1 MILGLDVGGTNT
13 DVVFLSEEGV
23 QKHVKVPTQ
32 PDNLFKSVLSGFT
45 LILEGVDPGRIKRVV
60 ISTTLTTNAI
70 VQQTVTPVGMIVSAG
85 PGIDPENFRTGDQY
99 YAVAGSINHRG
110 REIEPINEMEI
121 QRVGEKFKKA
131 GIEYVGIVSKF
142 CVRNPSHEILIER
155 ILNNQ
160 FKHIFLGHH
169 VSGNLNFPRR
179 IATTYMNAA
188 VYPLHKEFFQAV
200 EQSLEEMGLTV
211 PIQILKADGG
221 TMTLAASMDF
231 PAQTVLSGPAASIM
245 GAIPYAPEG
254 QDAVVLD
261 IGGTTTDIAF
271 LVDKTPLLEPVGIQR
286 GGYKSLIRSL
296 RTLSKGIGGDSA
308 LRVNDKGKLTVGPDR
323 MGPAMAF
330 GGAVPTPTDA
340 LVVLGLMEAGD
351 QDRARQGIN
360 FIADQLGMAEKEA
373 AEHIFKICCNIIL
386 KKTFEMIDTLN
397 AKPVYTVHDF
407 LEGYTFSPDT
417 ILLMGGPAKFFAKK
431 IQEMYQLETIA
442 VPYAS
447 VANAIGAALA
457 RTTCE
462 VTVNADTEQGVVTAH
477 EEDFSEPVSKSF
489 SKDDLLEIAYRLL
502 QDKAKNAGA
511 EPDTLNEV
519 EMLEFQ
525 EFNIVRNFSPRG
537 KILRTKIQLKPGLIH
552 GYESMLNPQALD
564 N

>member
-13 DVVFLSEEGV
+13 DVVFLSEKGV

-221 TMTLAASMDF
+221 TMTLEASMDF

-286 GGYKSLIRSL
+286 GGYRSLIRSL

-323 MGPAMAF
+323 IGPAMAF

-351 QDRARQGIN
+351 QDRARQGIK

-417 ILLMGGPAKFFAKK
+417 ILLMGGPARFFAKK
-431 IQEMYQLETIA
+431 IQDMYQLETIA

-519 EMLEFQ
+519 EMVEFQ

>member
-13 DVVFLSEEGV
+13 DVVFLSPKGV
-23 QKHVKVPTQ
+23 QKYVKVPTQ

-45 LILEGVDPGRIKRVV
+45 LILEDVDPGLVERVV

-99 YAVAGSINHRG
+99 YAVGGSINHRG
-110 REIEPINEMEI
+110 REIEPINEAEI
-121 QRVGEKFKKA
+121 QIVGEKLKKA
-131 GIEYVGIVSKF
+131 GIEYVGVVGKF
-142 CVRNPSHEILIER
+142 CVRNPSHEILIKR
-155 ILNNQ
+155 ILDKQ
-160 FKHIFLGHH
+160 FKQIFLGHH

-188 VYPLHKEFFQAV
+188 VYPLHKDFFQAV

-296 RTLSKGIGGDSA
+296 RTVSEGIGGDSA
-308 LRVNDKGKLTVGPDR
+308 LRINDKNKLTVGPDR

-330 GGAVPTPTDA
+330 GGSVPTPTDA
-340 LVVLGLMEAGD
+340 LVVLGLMDSGD
-351 QDRARQGIN
+351 QDRARQGIKS
-360 FIADQLGMAEKEA
+360 IAGQLGMEEKEA

-397 AKPVYTVHDF
+397 SKPVYTVHDF
-407 LEGYTFSPDT
+407 LEGYKFSPDT
-417 ILLMGGPAKFFAKK
+417 ILLMGGPARFFAEK
-431 IQEMYQLETIA
+431 IQDMYQLETIA

-477 EEDFSEPVSKSF
+477 EEDFAEPVSKSF
-489 SKDDLLEIAYRLL
+489 SKDDLVETAYSLL
-502 QDKAKNAGA
+502 KDKAENAGA
-511 EPDTLNEV
+511 DPDNLNEV
-519 EMLEFQ
+519 EVVEFQ

-537 KILRTKIQLKPGLIH
+537 KIFRMKIQLKPGLIH
-552 GYESMLNPQALD
+552 GYESILNPRAL
-564 N
+564 

>member
-13 DVVFLSEEGV
+13 DVVFLSPKGV
-23 QKHVKVPTQ
+23 QKYVKVPTQ

-45 LILEGVDPGRIKRVV
+45 LILEDVDPGLVERVV

-70 VQQTVTPVGMIVSAG
+70 VQQTVTPVGIIVSAG

-99 YAVAGSINHRG
+99 YAVGGSINHRG
-110 REIEPINEMEI
+110 REIEPINEAEI
-121 QRVGEKFKKA
+121 QIVGEKLKKA
-131 GIEYVGIVSKF
+131 GIEYVGVVGKF
-142 CVRNPSHEILIER
+142 CVRNPSHEILIKR
-155 ILNNQ
+155 ILDKQ
-160 FKHIFLGHH
+160 FKQIFLGHH

-188 VYPLHKEFFQAV
+188 VYPLHKDFFQAV

-296 RTLSKGIGGDSA
+296 RTVSEGIGGDSA
-308 LRVNDKGKLTVGPDR
+308 LRINEQNKLTVGPDR

-330 GGAVPTPTDA
+330 GGSVPTPTDA
-340 LVVLGLMEAGD
+340 LVVLGLMDSGD
-351 QDRARQGIN
+351 QDRARQGIKS
-360 FIADQLGMAEKEA
+360 IAGQLGMEEKEA

-397 AKPVYTVHDF
+397 SKPVYTVHDF
-407 LEGYTFSPDT
+407 LEGYKFSPDT
-417 ILLMGGPAKFFAKK
+417 ILLMGGPARFFAEK
-431 IQEMYQLETIA
+431 IQDMYQLETIA

-477 EEDFSEPVSKSF
+477 EEDFAEPVSKSF
-489 SKDDLLEIAYRLL
+489 SKDDLVETAYSLL
-502 QDKAKNAGA
+502 KDKAENAGA
-511 EPDTLNEV
+511 DPDNLNEV
-519 EMLEFQ
+519 EVVEFQ

-537 KILRTKIQLKPGLIH
+537 KIFRMKIQLKPGLIH
-552 GYESMLNPQALD
+552 GYESMLNPQAL
-564 N
+564 

>member
-1 MILGLDVGGTNT
+1 
-13 DVVFLSEEGV
+13 
-23 QKHVKVPTQ
+23 
-32 PDNLFKSVLSGFT
+32 LFKSVLSGFT

-131 GIEYVGIVSKF
+131 GIEYVGVVSKF

-155 ILNNQ
+155 ILDNQ
-160 FKHIFLGHH
+160 FKQIFLGHH

-221 TMTLAASMDF
+221 TMTLEASMDF

-286 GGYKSLIRSL
+286 GGYRSLIRSL

-351 QDRARQGIN
+351 QDRSRQGIT

-417 ILLMGGPAKFFAKK
+417 ILLMGGPARFFAKK

-489 SKDDLLEIAYRLL
+489 SKEDLLEIAYRLL

-519 EMLEFQ
+519 EMVEFQ

>member
-13 DVVFLSEEGV
+13 DVVFLSEKGV

-188 VYPLHKEFFQAV
+188 VYPLHKEFFRP
-200 EQSLEEMGLTV
+200 LNNPLRKWGL
-211 PIQILKADGG
+211 PYPFRSSRL
-221 TMTLAASMDF
+221 MAA
-231 PAQTVLSGPAASIM
+231 P
-245 GAIPYAPEG
+245 
-254 QDAVVLD
+254 
-261 IGGTTTDIAF
+261 
-271 LVDKTPLLEPVGIQR
+271 
-286 GGYKSLIRSL
+286 
-296 RTLSKGIGGDSA
+296 
-308 LRVNDKGKLTVGPDR
+308 
-323 MGPAMAF
+323 
-330 GGAVPTPTDA
+330 
-340 LVVLGLMEAGD
+340 
-351 QDRARQGIN
+351 
-360 FIADQLGMAEKEA
+360 
-373 AEHIFKICCNIIL
+373 
-386 KKTFEMIDTLN
+386 
-397 AKPVYTVHDF
+397 
-407 LEGYTFSPDT
+407 
-417 ILLMGGPAKFFAKK
+417 
-431 IQEMYQLETIA
+431 
-442 VPYAS
+442 
-447 VANAIGAALA
+447 
-457 RTTCE
+457 
-462 VTVNADTEQGVVTAH
+462 
-477 EEDFSEPVSKSF
+477 
-489 SKDDLLEIAYRLL
+489 
-502 QDKAKNAGA
+502 
-511 EPDTLNEV
+511 
-519 EMLEFQ
+519 
-525 EFNIVRNFSPRG
+525 
-537 KILRTKIQLKPGLIH
+537 
-552 GYESMLNPQALD
+552 
-564 N
+564 

>member
-13 DVVFLSEEGV
+13 DVVFLSEKGV

-121 QRVGEKFKKA
+121 QRVGETFKKA
-131 GIEYVGIVSKF
+131 GIEYVGVVSKF

-155 ILNNQ
+155 ILSNQ
-160 FKHIFLGHH
+160 FKQIFLGHH

-221 TMTLAASMDF
+221 TMTLEASMDF

-286 GGYKSLIRSL
+286 GGYRSLIRSL

-308 LRVNDKGKLTVGPDR
+308 LRVNDKGNLTVGPDR

-330 GGAVPTPTDA
+330 GGSVPTPTDA

-351 QDRARQGIN
+351 QDRARQGIT

-417 ILLMGGPAKFFAKK
+417 ILLMGGPARFFAKK
-431 IQEMYQLETIA
+431 IQDMYQLETIA

-519 EMLEFQ
+519 EMVEFQ

>member
-13 DVVFLSEEGV
+13 DVVFLSEKGV

-85 PGIDPENFRTGDQY
+85 PGIDPENFSTGDQY
-99 YAVAGSINHRG
+99 YAVGGSINHRG
-110 REIEPINEMEI
+110 REIEPINEMEL
-121 QRVGEKFKKA
+121 QRVDEKFKKA
-131 GIEYVGIVSKF
+131 GIEYVGVVSKF

-221 TMTLAASMDF
+221 TMPLEASMDF

-286 GGYKSLIRSL
+286 GGYRSLIRSL

-323 MGPAMAF
+323 IGPAMAF

-351 QDRARQGIN
+351 QDRARQGIK

-417 ILLMGGPAKFFAKK
+417 ILLMGGPARFFAKK
-431 IQEMYQLETIA
+431 IQDMYQLETIA

-519 EMLEFQ
+519 EMVEFQ

-537 KILRTKIQLKPGLIH
+537 KILRTKIQIKPGLIH

>member
-13 DVVFLSEEGV
+13 DVVFLSEKGV

-221 TMTLAASMDF
+221 TMTLEASMDF

-286 GGYKSLIRSL
+286 GGYRSLIRSL

-323 MGPAMAF
+323 IGPAMAF

-351 QDRARQGIN
+351 QGRARQGIK

-417 ILLMGGPAKFFAKK
+417 ILLMGGPARFFAKK
-431 IQEMYQLETIA
+431 IQDMYQLETIA

-519 EMLEFQ
+519 EMVEFQ

>member
-13 DVVFLSEEGV
+13 DVVFLSEKGV

-131 GIEYVGIVSKF
+131 GIEYVGVVSKF

-155 ILNNQ
+155 ILDNQ
-160 FKHIFLGHH
+160 FKQIFLGHH

-221 TMTLAASMDF
+221 TMTLEASMDF

-286 GGYKSLIRSL
+286 GGYRSLIRSL

-351 QDRARQGIN
+351 QDRSRQGIT

-417 ILLMGGPAKFFAKK
+417 ILLMGGPARFFAKK

-489 SKDDLLEIAYRLL
+489 SKEDLLEIAYRLL

-519 EMLEFQ
+519 EMVEFQ

>member
-13 DVVFLSEEGV
+13 DVVFLSPKGV
-23 QKHVKVPTQ
+23 QKYVKVPTQ

-45 LILEGVDPGRIKRVV
+45 LILEDVDPGCVERVV

-99 YAVAGSINHRG
+99 YAVGGSINHRG
-110 REIEPINEMEI
+110 REIEPINEAEI
-121 QRVGEKFKKA
+121 QIVGEKLKKA
-131 GIEYVGIVSKF
+131 GIEYVGVVGKF
-142 CVRNPSHEILIER
+142 CVRNPSHEILIKR
-155 ILNNQ
+155 ILDKQ
-160 FKHIFLGHH
+160 FKQIFLGHH

-188 VYPLHKEFFQAV
+188 VYPLHKDFFQAV

-296 RTLSKGIGGDSA
+296 RTVSEGIGGDSA
-308 LRVNDKGKLTVGPDR
+308 LRINDKNKLTVGPDR

-330 GGAVPTPTDA
+330 GGSVPTPTDA
-340 LVVLGLMEAGD
+340 LVVLGLMDSGD
-351 QDRARQGIN
+351 QDRARQGIKS
-360 FIADQLGMAEKEA
+360 IAGQLGMEEKEA

-397 AKPVYTVHDF
+397 SKPVYTVHDF
-407 LEGYTFSPDT
+407 LEGYKFSPDT
-417 ILLMGGPAKFFAKK
+417 ILLMGGPARFFAEK
-431 IQEMYQLETIA
+431 IQDMYQLETIA

-477 EEDFSEPVSKSF
+477 EEDFAEPVSKSF
-489 SKDDLLEIAYRLL
+489 SKDDLVETAYSLL
-502 QDKAKNAGA
+502 KDKAENAGA
-511 EPDTLNEV
+511 DPDNLNEV
-519 EMLEFQ
+519 EVVEFQ

-537 KILRTKIQLKPGLIH
+537 KIFRMKIQLKPGLIH
-552 GYESMLNPQALD
+552 GYESMLNPQAL
-564 N
+564 

>member
-85 PGIDPENFRTGDQY
+85 PGIDPENFSTGDQY

-221 TMTLAASMDF
+221 TMTLEASMDF

-286 GGYKSLIRSL
+286 GGYRSLIRSL

-323 MGPAMAF
+323 IGPAMAF

-351 QDRARQGIN
+351 QDRARQGIM

-502 QDKAKNAGA
+502 QEKAKKAGA

-519 EMLEFQ
+519 EMVEFQ

-537 KILRTKIQLKPGLIH
+537 KILRTKIQIKPGLIH

>member
-13 DVVFLSEEGV
+13 DVVFLSEKGV
-23 QKHVKVPTQ
+23 QKYVKVPTQ
-32 PDNLFKSVLSGFT
+32 PDNLFKSVLSGFA
-45 LILEGVDPGRIKRVV
+45 LILEGADPGRIKRVV

-131 GIEYVGIVSKF
+131 GIEYVGVVSKF
-142 CVRNPSHEILIER
+142 CVRNPSHEILIEQ
-155 ILNNQ
+155 ILSNQ
-160 FKHIFLGHH
+160 FKQIFLGHH

-221 TMTLAASMDF
+221 TMTLEASMDF

-286 GGYKSLIRSL
+286 GGYRSLIRSL

-323 MGPAMAF
+323 IGPAMAF
-330 GGAVPTPTDA
+330 GGPVPTPTDA

-417 ILLMGGPAKFFAKK
+417 ILLMGGPARFFAKK
-431 IQEMYQLETIA
+431 IQDMYQLETIA

-462 VTVNADTEQGVVTAH
+462 ITVNADTEQGVVTAH

-519 EMLEFQ
+519 EMVEFQ

-537 KILRTKIQLKPGLIH
+537 KILRTKIQIKPGLIH